1 MLQVNHLC
9 FSTRG
14 RKRAFAI
21 KDISFSLE
29 QGYIMSLLGK
39 NGSGKTT
46 LLNIIYGLITP
57 DSGEVLWQHENAF
70 DNRYAFHNDIAYI
83 GEKNWCFEYKSLNEN
98 VAFLSLLYENFD
110 YELFDYYMSVFGL
123 TDTDREQ
130 NYSELSTGQKLQ
142 FQLAFLLAR
151 SPKFMLL
158 DEPMANL
165 DPVIKTE
172 LTDILHKQVTEKNM
186 GIIISTHLVDDI
198 SDITDYIGII
208 DDGEMKIW
216 GDRETVFDKYKSK
229 DLKEL
234 LLDTGGKKE

>member
-1 MLQVNHLC
+1 
-9 FSTRG
+9 
-14 RKRAFAI
+14 
-21 KDISFSLE
+21 
-29 QGYIMSLLGK
+29 
-39 NGSGKTT
+39 
-46 LLNIIYGLITP
+46 
-57 DSGEVLWQHENAF
+57 
-70 DNRYAFHNDIAYI
+70 
-83 GEKNWCFEYKSLNEN
+83 
-98 VAFLSLLYENFD
+98 
-110 YELFDYYMSVFGL
+110 
-123 TDTDREQ
+123 
-130 NYSELSTGQKLQ
+130 
-142 FQLAFLLAR
+142 
-151 SPKFMLL
+151 MLL

-216 GDRETVFDKYKSK
+216 GDRETVFDKYNSK